1 MNQLQIS
8 INKRILFNEI
18 RNMGNSNAWIFP
30 NYEEKIEKCNTL
42 YDFIQLIKEVRGPH
56 PGDDTELNENL
67 KKFVVND
74 WILRKRSKFPK
85 KQFPSVQKVK
95 LLALH
100 ALNMED
106 LNFIDYCEHNKN
118 FFYTSHVERR
128 FFRGKEYTC
137 EKCHQIF
144 HEPHYN
150 IHKSNKNLFWIDGYD
165 TSYRIN
171 TYGDPESDVDS
182 TYENTDE
189 EDDYDFYLVYDSS
202 DDEDNFLRKRRQR
215 GDFSNVKPDEKN
227 METEISFDNEEPKPG
242 CSYK

>member
-106 LNFIDYCEHNKN
+106 LNFIDYCEHNKK
-118 FFYTSHVERR
+118 FFIQVMLGGDSSGGKNIRAKNVIR
-128 FFRGKEYTC
+128 FFTNP
-137 EKCHQIF
+137 IT
-144 HEPHYN
+144 
-150 IHKSNKNLFWIDGYD
+150 
-165 TSYRIN
+165 TSIKA
-171 TYGDPESDVDS
+171 TK
-182 TYENTDE
+182 T
-189 EDDYDFYLVYDSS
+189 SS
-202 DDEDNFLRKRRQR
+202 GSMVTILL
-215 GDFSNVKPDEKN
+215 
-227 METEISFDNEEPKPG
+227 IA
-242 CSYK
+242 